1 MEKATGV
8 VKVSR
13 KSLLDPKTS
22 IPDSIRSLS
31 SSDTSNL
38 DDDGHIIHPTI
49 DDLPKLLSNEKSNI
63 KPLSSFPM
71 TPVRHY
77 DRSFFRYV
85 MMMIK

>member
-63 KPLSSFPM
+63 KQLSSLPM
-71 TPVRHY
+71 TPVRNY
-77 DRSFFRYV
+77 DRTFFRYV
-85 MMMIK
+85 IMIK

>member
-1 MEKATGV
+1 

-38 DDDGHIIHPTI
+38 DVDGHIVHPTI
-49 DDLPKLLSNEKSNI
+49 DDLPQLLSFEKSNI
-63 KPLSSFPM
+63 KPLSSFPL
-71 TPVRHY
+71 TPVRSY
-77 DRSFFRYV
+77 DRKFFR
-85 MMMIK
+85 